1 LAKSEHAFFL
11 FSILNDHERSLKK
24 VAEVEREIRGK
35 LGSGV
40 VSRQEIQ
47 TLFRG
52 LQIKGRSLLRLGR
65 VPLVHET
72 LKDLNRL
79 IRDYPDAQFG
89 FEMDLVEEAVD
100 AGLRFE
106 ELRTYLQSAR
116 WSSFDR
122 NEFEPRKQEALKRL
136 DS

>member
-1 LAKSEHAFFL
+1 
-11 FSILNDHERSLKK
+11 
-24 VAEVEREIRGK
+24 
-35 LGSGV
+35 
-40 VSRQEIQ
+40 
-47 TLFRG
+47 
-52 LQIKGRSLLRLGR
+52 
-65 VPLVHET
+65 
-72 LKDLNRL
+72 L

-116 WSSFDR
+116 WSLFDR